1 MRPRALLVLIP
12 AIVFALAAVPARA
25 DDPGHAHHVAPM
37 ADADMKKWVDDY
49 YANHPRVGVNRVG
62 VAAAATVTVV
72 SFRFEADGNA
82 NTQVDTVKIM
92 VGESVTWEY
101 GIGFHTVTS
110 GTGLGDPEMGLLFD
124 RLCISA

>member
-82 NTQVDTVKIM
+82 MMGAQFDLNKFLLLTRGFNWVQ
-92 VGESVTWEY
+92 EY
-101 GIGFHTVTS
+101 PFN
-110 GTGLGDPEMGLLFD
+110 
-124 RLCISA
+124 R